1 MAEITI
7 NEIGFKQDSP
17 EKLAAVAN
25 TPKKYVLFA
34 NEINA
39 IVDYLKDLDDS
50 ETTEHEKVYRAKLLK
65 LDPDRQGCVPE
76 IFELKN
82 TIGQVT
88 VQQID
93 STSWSIMFP
102 NYHKYNTTAIISN
115 LDHQG
120 KAVEITY
127 EANQIRVRNR
137 FDGSDSIE
145 NIFEGAYLEV
155 THFDQITEFPEIP
168 DGGK

>member
-7 NEIGFKQDSP
+7 HDIGTKKDSP

-25 TPKKYVLFA
+25 TPKKFVLFA
-34 NEINA
+34 DEFNA
-39 IVDYLKDLDDS
+39 IVNYLQDLD
-50 ETTEHEKVYRAKLLK
+50 ETETPEPEKVYRAKLLK

-76 IFELKN
+76 LFELKN
-82 TIGQVT
+82 TIGQIT

-93 STSWSIMFP
+93 STSWSVTFP
-102 NYHKYNTTAIISN
+102 NYNEYNTTAIISN
-115 LDHQG
+115 LDLHS
-120 KAVEITY
+120 KDVEITY
-127 EANQIRVRNR
+127 EVSRIRVRNR
-137 FDGSDSIE
+137 YDGSDSPE
-145 NIFEGAYLEV
+145 NIFNGAYLEI